1 MGAYS
6 VYLQKILSFLTEYW
20 KKYLWKKVH
29 VALLKSLETFKN
41 ALWNE
46 VKDSVREQAKVA
58 LETAKAYYSQE
69 QVKVKKEQLIS
80 QIVDKV
86 ELPLLLKPF
95 KKLIKHYI
103 STKVEKVILD
113 SLQKGCD
120 FLS

>member
-20 KKYLWKKVH
+20 KKYLWEKVH
-29 VALLKSLETFKN
+29 VALLKSLETFKD
-41 ALWNE
+41 ALWDE

-58 LETAKAYYSQE
+58 LENARAYYNQE

-86 ELPLLLKPF
+86 KLPLLLKPF
-95 KKLIKHYI
+95 RKLIKNYI
-103 STKVEKVILD
+103 NTKVEKVILD